1 MDLSHALQIN
11 NEGVCLLMENRDREA
26 MILFTKSLNAV
37 KENFTAIGS
46 QLSSKIESQTSE
58 STLLSPSNIHDA
70 TYTVSG
76 LQEDHSSYF
85 IYDNV
90 LTFSMEIINNDL
102 PSTHQAIQCAS
113 VIILNAALLYHYTGL
128 KSDQTALEKAEL
140 LYNMVC
146 QLLDGKKNTCQGTA
160 LLVRVAAIN
169 NLAQLHYRRGAYDY
183 AHNGFRTLG
192 LLLDHFGGNLHHP
205 ECQETVYQGLFLNA
219 LVLRTP
225 AAARAA

>member
-1 MDLSHALQIN
+1 
-11 NEGVCLLMENRDREA
+11 MENRDREA

-70 TYTVSG
+70 RHTVPG
-76 LQEDHSSYF
+76 LQDHSSCF

-90 LTFSMEIINNDL
+90 LTFNKETINSKGM
-102 PSTHQAIQCAS
+102 PSTHQAIQYAS
-113 VIILNAALLYHYTGL
+113 VIILNVAVLYHYTGL
-128 KSDQTALEKAEL
+128 ESNQTALDNAEL

-146 QLLDGKKNTCQGTA
+146 QLLEGEKDMCHGTA
-160 LLVRVAAIN
+160 LLVRAAAIN
-169 NLAQLHYRRGAYDY
+169 NLAQLHYHRGAYDF
-183 AHNGFRTLG
+183 ALEGFKSLG
-192 LLLDHFGGNLHHP
+192 LLFDQFGGNLHHP

-225 AAARAA
+225 AAAHAA